1 MWRWISMDNAKPE
14 ISNEFG
20 TIRIADEVVSTV
32 AGLAAADVEGVAS
45 MSGGWSTDLVEKL
58 GKKSYGKGIKVE
70 VIDEETK
77 IDIFIVVEFGYQ
89 IPDVAENVQK
99 EVKMAVETMT
109 GLSVTAVNVHIV
121 GVSMK
126 RMAGDNE
133 EAGDDIIIE

>member
-1 MWRWISMDNAKPE
+1 MDTKPE
-14 ISNEFG
+14 INNEFG
-20 TIRIADEVVSTV
+20 AIRIADEVVATV
-32 AGLAAADVEGVAS
+32 AGLAAAEVEGVAS

-58 GKKSYGKGIKVE
+58 GRKSYGKGIKVE
-70 VIDEETK
+70 VIDEQTK
-77 IDIFIVVEFGYQ
+77 IDIFIVVEFGFQ

-126 RMAGDNE
+126 KIAGNNE
-133 EAGDDIIIE
+133 EVGDDLIIE

>member
-1 MWRWISMDNAKPE
+1 MDNAKPE

-126 RMAGDNE
+126 RIAGDNE

>member
-1 MWRWISMDNAKPE
+1 MDTKPE
-14 ISNEFG
+14 INNEFG
-20 TIRIADEVVSTV
+20 AIRIADEVVATV
-32 AGLAAADVEGVAS
+32 AGLAAAEVEGVAS

-58 GKKSYGKGIKVE
+58 GKKNFGKGIKVE
-70 VIDEETK
+70 VIDEQTK

-89 IPDVAENVQK
+89 IPDVAETVQK

-126 RMAGDNE
+126 KLAGNNE
-133 EAGDDIIIE
+133 EVGDDLIIE

>member
-1 MWRWISMDNAKPE
+1 MDNTKPE
-14 ISNEFG
+14 INNEFG
-20 TIRIADEVVSTV
+20 AIRIADEVVATV

-58 GKKSYGKGIKVE
+58 GKKNFGKGIKVE
-70 VIDEETK
+70 VIDEQTK

-89 IPDVAENVQK
+89 IPDVAETVQK
-99 EVKMAVETMT
+99 EVKIAVETMT

-126 RMAGDNE
+126 RIAGNDNDE
-133 EAGDDIIIE
+133 EVDLIIE